1 LNYPGDA
8 DSLSGDSVYIKGII
22 TMVDEQEI
30 KIVDKRSQS
39 PTVDTLTGDTV
50 TVDAVTVDAKTDK
63 FASNSRPTQTEDT
76 PPMDF
81 ASFTVGLATQAMMLL
96 GEIPEPQTGKIL
108 PTNLAGARQTID
120 IISLLQEKTK
130 GNLTSDEDKLIQDVL
145 TSLRIEFVKKAKK

>member
-8 DSLSGDSVYIKGII
+8 DSLSGDSVSIKGII

-39 PTVDTLTGDTV
+39 PTVDTLTGDTL
-50 TVDAVTVDAKTDK
+50 TGDAKTDK
-63 FASNSRPTQTEDT
+63 FASNSRPTQIEDT

-96 GEIPEPQTGKIL
+96 GEIPEPQTGKVL

>member
-1 LNYPGDA
+1 MNYPGDA

-39 PTVDTLTGDTV
+39 PTVDTV
-50 TVDAVTVDAKTDK
+50 TVDTVTVDAKTDK
-63 FASNSRPTQTEDT
+63 FASNSRPTQIEDT

-96 GEIPEPQTGKIL
+96 GEIPEPQTGKVL